1 MPASIEPIITVEA
14 PQERGLGDMA
24 SRLDPSIGEDGNVIF
39 ARELRNVVDSRG
51 LGSPDSAHLL
61 GGAYGTDAH
70 ADAEAVNASL
80 DEVQSLGRCD
90 DVSTNNVNLRVRRL
104 EVLNDLELEPGITL
118 GGVYNDYINAGSH
131 EGGGTVAVLRTGANG
146 GPDEELLGLHVLR
159 REGEVP
165 VLLQIS
171 PGDEGDELVA
181 LVHDG
186 KLSLLALLELLVGIL
201 EADSLL
207 GHGEPVTGSHD
218 LTQFFAEIATVDEG
232 SITVGNDADKLP
244 SHLSVVGD
252 GDAGV
257 AQGVLDVEH
266 ILDGGVGRETY
277 RVRDEAILVLLHL
290 VHLSGLVLDAE
301 VGMDDTD
308 STLEGHSDGHIG
320 LGHSVHGRGN
330 ERSLQLDVLGKL
342 AGNVH
347 IADAETNVPRHHD
360 DIVVSVGDAGR
371 VVAKYF
377 LGGEPAGARVEG
389 LLVNLPQGFS
399 TDHGLV

>member
-1 MPASIEPIITVEA
+1 
-14 PQERGLGDMA
+14 MA

-51 LGSPDSAHLL
+51 LGSPDGAHLL

-131 EGGGTVAVLRTGANG
+131 EGGGTVAVLRAGANG

-171 PGDEGDELVA
+171 PGDEGDELVV

-232 SITVGNDADKLP
+232 SITVGNDAD
-244 SHLSVVGD
+244 
-252 GDAGV
+252 
-257 AQGVLDVEH
+257 
-266 ILDGGVGRETY
+266 
-277 RVRDEAILVLLHL
+277 
-290 VHLSGLVLDAE
+290 
-301 VGMDDTD
+301 
-308 STLEGHSDGHIG
+308 
-320 LGHSVHGRGN
+320 
-330 ERSLQLDVLGKL
+330 
-342 AGNVH
+342 
-347 IADAETNVPRHHD
+347 
-360 DIVVSVGDAGR
+360 
-371 VVAKYF
+371 
-377 LGGEPAGARVEG
+377 
-389 LLVNLPQGFS
+389 
-399 TDHGLV
+399 